1 MKLGCTRSK
10 NSVTYY
16 VQRTVRDG
24 KKTTT
29 KNVEK
34 LGTVDM
40 VKKRCGD
47 MDPYVWM
54 NQYVQELTAKEKEA
68 NRPVIIQFSS
78 VKPVSK
84 SYRRSVNIG
93 YFVLQKLYYALGLD
107 DICFHIQESSKAE
120 FDLNAILSMLVYSRV
135 IFPCSKRS
143 SLSQSEKFFEKPDCG
158 LHDVYRA
165 LSLLAKNNDYFQAQL
180 YRNSKDIVKRKT
192 GVLYYDCTNYYFETE
207 QEDDFRRYG
216 YSKEHRPNPIVQM
229 GLFMDSDGL
238 PLSFSLFEGNRNEQT
253 SMTPL
258 ERKIVSDF
266 GVQNCIVCTDAGLS
280 SVANRKFNDV
290 PNRGYITTQ
299 SVKKLKGYLK
309 DFCFEKTGWRTEGK
323 SKLYSL
329 SEIDELAENSQ
340 TIEEYEKYSNRVY
353 YKERWFKENGMDQRI
368 VVTYS
373 VKHKEYQKGLRDR
386 QWERAESIAN
396 SSSAKAKLFEK
407 KATDPK
413 RFLESK
419 SYTKEG
425 EIADKTDITMNYGR
439 YKQEEQ
445 YDGLYCVCTNLED
458 DVSEIIQ
465 INQRRWEIEESFRI
479 LKSEFK
485 ARPVYL
491 SRKERIT
498 AHFMVCFTALLIYR
512 LLEKHL
518 GQKYTCREIISA
530 LREMN
535 MLELLGQGYLPE
547 YTPTSITDDFHS
559 FIGNKTDFEIISK
572 RNMKKI
578 CSQTKKRKNAT
589 KIA

>member
-1 MKLGCTRSK
+1 MKLGCTKSK

-24 KKTTT
+24 KKTVT
-29 KNVEK
+29 KNVER
-34 LGTVDM
+34 LGTVET
-40 VKKRCGD
+40 VKTRCGD

-54 NQYVQELTAKEKEA
+54 KQYVLELTAREKEGKL
-68 NRPVIIQFSS
+68 PVTIQLSAA
-78 VKPVSK
+78 KPVSR
-84 SYRRSVNIG
+84 SSRRSVNVG
-93 YFVLQKLYYALGLD
+93 YFALQKLYYSLGLD
-107 DICFHIQESSKAE
+107 KVCFHIQDKSKAN
-120 FDLNAILSMLVYSRV
+120 FILNDILSALIYARI
-135 IFPCSKRS
+135 IFPGSKRS
-143 SLSQSEKFFEKPDCG
+143 SFQQAENFFEKPECE

-165 LSLLAKNNDYFQAQL
+165 LSLLAENNDYFQAQL
-180 YRNSKDIVKRKT
+180 YKNSKELVRRNT

-216 YSKEHRPNPIVQM
+216 CSKEHRPNPIVQM

-258 ERKIVSDF
+258 ERRIVSDF
-266 GVQNCIVCTDAGLS
+266 GIRNCVICTDAGLS
-280 SVANRKFNDV
+280 SAANRKFNNV
-290 PNRGYITTQ
+290 PGRGYITTW

-309 DFCFEKTGWRTEGK
+309 DFCLEETGWRTEGK
-323 SKLYSL
+323 TKLYSL
-329 SEIDELAENSQ
+329 SEIDALAWNSQ
-340 TIEEYEKYSNRVY
+340 TAEQHEIYSGRIY

-368 VVTYS
+368 VITYS
-373 VKHKEYQKGLRDR
+373 VKYKEYLKSLRNR
-386 QWERAESIAN
+386 QWERAEHIAN
-396 SSSAKAKLFEK
+396 SSSAKSAVFEK
-407 KATDPK
+407 KATSPK

-419 SYTKEG
+419 SYTRNG
-425 EIADKTDITMNYGR
+425 EPADKTEITLNYEQ
-439 YKQEEQ
+439 YEKEEQ

-458 DVSEIIQ
+458 DVSEIIR
-465 INQRRWEIEESFRI
+465 INQKRWETEESFRI

-518 GQKYTCREIISA
+518 EQKYTCKEIITA

-535 MLELLGQGYLPE
+535 MLHLEQGYLPE
-547 YTPTSITDDFHS
+547 YTPAQITDDLHK
-559 FIGNKTDFEIISK
+559 FIGGRTDLEIITK
-572 RNMKKI
+572 RNLNKI
-578 CSQTKKRKNAT
+578 CSLTKQRKNAT
-589 KIA
+589 NTA